1 MGSTIID
8 VAKKCGYSKTTVSR
22 AYAEPDSVSEK
33 AKLKIYAAAKSLN
46 YTPNAI
52 ARAMV
57 RQQTEN
63 IAFIINEKQS
73 PAVLNPFYSPILE
86 AVMRESARRN
96 YSVFVV
102 TNQDVLLPNGEVYIK
117 KQMDGVIFVGE
128 AGETIIDRLR
138 EQNIP
143 VVLLNN
149 VLDMEDLLCITTSH
163 YEGAM
168 SAVDHLYE
176 QKHRKIGLL
185 AGRFSPQVNEARYK
199 GYVDALVRRGLEI
212 NPQYI
217 LEIDPTLEAGEQAM
231 AHLLQL
237 ENRPT
242 AAFCTNDTVAA
253 GAMKGQTIRRN
264 THCNSH
270 GIDRAKLQFAHA
282 SPFGIILNGKE
293 VKRCRSPS
301 STWAMATPSCFKA
314 PAALPLCWT
323 AGAPQSRSSAG
334 TRTASGR
341 RTTCVEKMS
350 RNWTPC

>member
-253 GAMKGQTIRRN
+253 GVMKAVIRAGLRIPEDVAIVGFDDSSVSRIVEPELTTVRIDMDRMGQL
-264 THCNSH
+264 
-270 GIDRAKLQFAHA
+270 AAEKLFDL
-282 SPFGIILNGKE
+282 IEGK
-293 VKRCRSPS
+293 PS
-301 STWAMATPSCFKA
+301 GETRIVIPTE
-314 PAALPLCWT
+314 LIV
-323 AGAPQSRSSAG
+323 RSSSS
-334 TRTASGR
+334 RTQ
-341 RTTCVEKMS
+341 VHLE
-350 RNWTPC
+350 

>member
-128 AGETIIDRLR
+128 AGETIIGRLR

-242 AAFCTNDTVAA
+242 AVFCTNDTVAA
-253 GAMKGQTIRRN
+253 GAMKAVIRAGLRIPEDVAIVGFDDSSVSRIVEPELTTVRIDMDRMGQL
-264 THCNSH
+264 
-270 GIDRAKLQFAHA
+270 AAEKLFDL
-282 SPFGIILNGKE
+282 IEGK
-293 VKRCRSPS
+293 PS
-301 STWAMATPSCFKA
+301 GETRIVIPTE
-314 PAALPLCWT
+314 LIV
-323 AGAPQSRSSAG
+323 RSSSS
-334 TRTASGR
+334 RTQ
-341 RTTCVEKMS
+341 VHLE
-350 RNWTPC
+350 

>member
-242 AAFCTNDTVAA
+242 ATFCTNDTVAA
-253 GAMKGQTIRRN
+253 GAMKAVIRAGLRIPEDVAIVGFDDSSVSRIVEPELTTVRIDMDRMGQL
-264 THCNSH
+264 
-270 GIDRAKLQFAHA
+270 AAEKLFDL
-282 SPFGIILNGKE
+282 IEGK
-293 VKRCRSPS
+293 PS
-301 STWAMATPSCFKA
+301 GETRIVIPTE
-314 PAALPLCWT
+314 LIV
-323 AGAPQSRSSAG
+323 RSSSS
-334 TRTASGR
+334 RTQ
-341 RTTCVEKMS
+341 VHLE
-350 RNWTPC
+350 

>member
-8 VAKKCGYSKTTVSR
+8 VAKKCGYSKATVSR
-22 AYAEPDSVSEK
+22 AYTEPDRVSER
-33 AKLKIYAAAKSLN
+33 ARNKIYAAAKSLN

-57 RQQTEN
+57 RQRTEN
-63 IAFIINEKQS
+63 IAFIIHETQF

-96 YSVFVV
+96 YSVFVI
-102 TNQDVLLPNGEVYIK
+102 TNQDVQRPNGDVNIK

-128 AGETIIDRLR
+128 ANPVVIKKLR
-138 EQNIP
+138 EQHIP

-149 VLDMEDLLCITTSH
+149 VLDMEGLLCITTSH

-199 GYVDALVRRGLEI
+199 GYVDALTRRGLEV
-212 NPQYI
+212 NPRYVR
-217 LEIDPTLEAGEQAM
+217 EIDPTLEAGERAM
-231 AHLLQL
+231 AHLLEL

-242 AAFCTNDTVAA
+242 AVFCTNDTVAA
-253 GAMKGQTIRRN
+253 GAMKAVIRAGLRIPEDVALVGFDDSSVSRIVEPELTTVRIDMDRMGQL
-264 THCNSH
+264 
-270 GIDRAKLQFAHA
+270 AAEKLFDLIA
-282 SPFGIILNGKE
+282 G
-293 VKRCRSPS
+293 SPS
-301 STWAMATPSCFKA
+301 GETRIVIPTE
-314 PAALPLCWT
+314 LIV
-323 AGAPQSRSSAG
+323 RSS
-334 TRTASGR
+334 S
-341 RTTCVEKMS
+341 
-350 RNWTPC
+350 

>member
-57 RQQTEN
+57 RQRTEN
-63 IAFIINEKQS
+63 IAFIIHEKQS

-128 AGETIIDRLR
+128 ASPAIIGRLR
-138 EQNIP
+138 EQKIP

-149 VLDMEDLLCITTSH
+149 VLDIPGLLCITTSH
-163 YEGAM
+163 YEGAV
-168 SAVDHLYE
+168 SAVDHLY
-176 QKHRKIGLL
+176 QRGHRKIGLL

-199 GYVDALVRRGLEI
+199 GYFDTVTQRGLEI
-212 NPQYI
+212 DSRYV
-217 LEIDPTLEAGEQAM
+217 LDIDPTLEAGESAM
-231 AHLLQL
+231 TRLLEL
-237 ENRPT
+237 EDRPT
-242 AAFCTNDTVAA
+242 AVFCTNDTVAA
-253 GAMKGQTIRRN
+253 GAMKAVIRAGLRIPEDVAVVGFDDSSVSRIVEPEL
-264 THCNSH
+264 TTVR
-270 GIDRAKLQFAHA
+270 IDMDRMGRLAAEKLFDRIE
-282 SPFGIILNGKE
+282 G
-293 VKRCRSPS
+293 VPS
-301 STWAMATPSCFKA
+301 AETRIVIPTE
-314 PAALPLCWT
+314 LVV
-323 AGAPQSRSSAG
+323 RSS
-334 TRTASGR
+334 S
-341 RTTCVEKMS
+341 
-350 RNWTPC
+350 

>member
-1 MGSTIID
+1 MGTFPTGGHMGSTIID

-128 AGETIIDRLR
+128 AGETIIERLR

-253 GAMKGQTIRRN
+253 GAMKAVIRAGLRIPEDVAIVGFDDSSVSRIVEPELTTVRIDMDRMGQL
-264 THCNSH
+264 
-270 GIDRAKLQFAHA
+270 AAEKLFDL
-282 SPFGIILNGKE
+282 IEGK
-293 VKRCRSPS
+293 PS
-301 STWAMATPSCFKA
+301 GETRIVIPTE
-314 PAALPLCWT
+314 LIV
-323 AGAPQSRSSAG
+323 RSSSS
-334 TRTASGR
+334 RTQ
-341 RTTCVEKMS
+341 VHLE
-350 RNWTPC
+350 

>member
-212 NPQYI
+212 N
-217 LEIDPTLEAGEQAM
+217 
-231 AHLLQL
+231 QL

-253 GAMKGQTIRRN
+253 GAMKAVIRAGLRIPEDVAIVGFDDSSVSRIVEPELTTVRIDMDRMGQL
-264 THCNSH
+264 
-270 GIDRAKLQFAHA
+270 AAEKLFDL
-282 SPFGIILNGKE
+282 IEGK
-293 VKRCRSPS
+293 PS
-301 STWAMATPSCFKA
+301 GETRIVIPTE
-314 PAALPLCWT
+314 LIV
-323 AGAPQSRSSAG
+323 RSSSS
-334 TRTASGR
+334 RTQ
-341 RTTCVEKMS
+341 VHLE
-350 RNWTPC
+350 

>member
-8 VAKKCGYSKTTVSR
+8 VARKCGYSKTTVSR

-57 RQQTEN
+57 RQRTEN
-63 IAFIINEKQS
+63 IAFIIHEKQS

-128 AGETIIDRLR
+128 ASPAIIGRLR
-138 EQNIP
+138 EQKIP

-149 VLDMEDLLCITTSH
+149 VLDMPDLLCITTSH
-163 YEGAM
+163 YEGAV

-176 QKHRKIGLL
+176 RGHRKISLL

-199 GYVDALVRRGLEI
+199 GYEDALARRGLEI
-212 NPQYI
+212 NPRYI
-217 LEIDPTLEAGEQAM
+217 LEIDPSLEAGERAM
-231 AHLLQL
+231 AGLLRL
-237 ENRPT
+237 EDRPT
-242 AAFCTNDTVAA
+242 AVFCTNDTVAA
-253 GAMKGQTIRRN
+253 GAMKAVIRAGLRIPEDAAIVGFDDS
-264 THCNSH
+264 TVSH
-270 GIDRAKLQFAHA
+270 IVEPELTTVRIDMDRMGRLAAEKLFDLIEGI
-282 SPFGIILNGKE
+282 
-293 VKRCRSPS
+293 PS
-301 STWAMATPSCFKA
+301 IETRIEIPTE
-314 PAALPLCWT
+314 LIV
-323 AGAPQSRSSAG
+323 RSS
-334 TRTASGR
+334 S
-341 RTTCVEKMS
+341 
-350 RNWTPC
+350 

>member
-8 VAKKCGYSKTTVSR
+8 VEKKCGYSKTTVSR

-128 AGETIIDRLR
+128 ASETIIGRLR
-138 EQNIP
+138 EQKIP

-149 VLDMEDLLCITTSH
+149 ILDMEDLLCITTSH
-163 YEGAM
+163 YEGAV

-176 QKHRKIGLL
+176 RGHRKIGLL

-199 GYVDALVRRGLEI
+199 GYADTLARRGLEVDSR
-212 NPQYI
+212 YV
-217 LEIDPTLEAGEQAM
+217 LEFEPSLEAGERAM
-231 AHLLQL
+231 TRLLEL
-237 ENRPT
+237 EERPT
-242 AAFCTNDTVAA
+242 AVFCTNDTVAA
-253 GAMKGQTIRRN
+253 GAMKAVIPEDVAIVGFDDSSVSRVVEPELTTVRIDMDQMGRLATEKLFDLIEGIPFTQTRIVIP
-264 THCNSH
+264 TE
-270 GIDRAKLQFAHA
+270 L
-282 SPFGIILNGKE
+282 
-293 VKRCRSPS
+293 VV
-301 STWAMATPSCFKA
+301 
-314 PAALPLCWT
+314 
-323 AGAPQSRSSAG
+323 RSS
-334 TRTASGR
+334 S
-341 RTTCVEKMS
+341 
-350 RNWTPC
+350 